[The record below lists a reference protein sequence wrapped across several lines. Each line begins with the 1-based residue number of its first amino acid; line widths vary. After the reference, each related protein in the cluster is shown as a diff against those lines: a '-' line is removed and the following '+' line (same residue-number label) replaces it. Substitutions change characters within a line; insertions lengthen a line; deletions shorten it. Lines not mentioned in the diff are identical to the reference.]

1 MTKLLYILL
10 IFPLMLLSQS
20 ISDDSLLKRAH
31 AVMYDSPEE
40 TIKITKGLTKKT
52 KSSEKTAH
60 YYMLLSNA
68 YIAKRDIDSS
78 LYYINQTS
86 NLINNSDI
94 KIATKVR
101 ILNHIAVQYQQME
114 LYDKALE
121 TLDRSQELC
130 NQIPAGRYHRNYYS
144 EFINIVRGMVY
155 RAQSNPEMALE
166 KFKSALK
173 YYKTIPADK
182 SLLANMSVIA
192 YNIGNCYL
200 DLKQFGP
207 AEIYFNESTDY
218 AKKAQSKSLESFA
231 YKGMAEKFYLIHQ
244 YDKSLE
250 LLKKA
255 EDLAIPVGDLTLKEG
270 IYKLMSDNYLVLN
283 DWQDY
288 QTYNQKY
295 QEVRQT
301 KEASELKSLNRYIN
315 LHSDEI
321 SKKKEETSKRF
332 GIYQI
337 ILVATSLILLLF
349 LINLI
354 KKTRQINKYQQ
365 EKISE
370 FLNTDRETKI

>member
-1 MTKLLYILL
+1 
-10 IFPLMLLSQS
+10 
-20 ISDDSLLKRAH
+20 
-31 AVMYDSPEE
+31 
-40 TIKITKGLTKKT
+40 
-52 KSSEKTAH
+52 
-60 YYMLLSNA
+60 MLLSNA

-130 NQIPAGRYHRNYYS
+130 NQIPAGRYHRNYYW

-207 AEIYFNESTDY
+207 AEI
-218 AKKAQSKSLESFA
+218 
-231 YKGMAEKFYLIHQ
+231 
-244 YDKSLE
+244 
-250 LLKKA
+250 
-255 EDLAIPVGDLTLKEG
+255 LADTG
-270 IYKLMSDNYLVLN
+270 S
-283 DWQDY
+283 
-288 QTYNQKY
+288 
-295 QEVRQT
+295 
-301 KEASELKSLNRYIN
+301 
-315 LHSDEI
+315 
-321 SKKKEETSKRF
+321 
-332 GIYQI
+332 
-337 ILVATSLILLLF
+337 ILVAQNDS
-349 LINLI
+349 
-354 KKTRQINKYQQ
+354 RCS
-365 EKISE
+365 KIVPTNSYVV
-370 FLNTDRETKI
+370 IS